1 MNTWHF
7 EWELLLRKRAFRLV
21 HVPFLLARY
30 ITIAALLFLYVP
42 PTHMSW
48 VALVLIY
55 ICAASVVSGRVKV
68 RIACDRAYP
77 SALYRV

>member
-42 PTHMSW
+42 STHILW
-48 VALVLIY
+48 VALMLIY
-55 ICAASVVSGRVKV
+55 ALLVSFLD
-68 RIACDRAYP
+68 A
-77 SALYRV
+77 